1 MTVRVG
7 VVGVGNIGTAHAEN
21 LANAVSGSQVS
32 AVYDFDTARANRVAG
47 QLGAIAVE
55 SADEL
60 IAHPDVD
67 AVVIASP
74 DGMHAEQAL
83 ACLAAG
89 KPTLCEKPL
98 APDLADALKVM
109 DAEVALGHRLITMGF
124 MRRFDPGYVQL
135 KQQLDSGAVGPAL
148 LLHCIHRNQSASPE
162 QTSAM
167 SLTNSVVHEIDINRW
182 LLGEEY
188 ASAQIIT
195 GRPTANTG
203 PGVRDPLL
211 VFLQTVSGVVVEI
224 ESFVNAQYG
233 YEVRCE
239 VVATEGTLELGDGT
253 FITSARAGHLGKQIP
268 PQWLGRFG
276 EAYRLEMQAWVDS
289 IRSGTPGGPS
299 VWDGYAATAV
309 ANACIAALDTPDAV
323 PVALIEKPALY
334 A

>member
-1 MTVRVG
+1 MTIRIG
-7 VVGVGNIGTAHAEN
+7 VIGVGNIGTAHAHN
-21 LANAVSGSQVS
+21 LEFTVSGAQVS
-32 AVYDFDTARANRVAG
+32 VVYDYDTSRAARVAAEID
-47 QLGAIAVE
+47 AIAVD
-55 SADEL
+55 SVAEL

-67 AVVIASP
+67 AIVIASP

-98 APDLADALKVM
+98 APVLADALAVM
-109 DAEVALGHRLITMGF
+109 DAEVELGHRLITMGF

-135 KQQLDSGAVGPAL
+135 KAELDSGVVGLPL
-148 LLHCIHRNQSASPE
+148 VLHCIHRNESVSQE

-167 SLTNSVVHEIDINRW
+167 SLTNSAVHEIDINRW

-188 ASAQIIT
+188 VSAQIIT
-195 GRPTANTG
+195 GRPTPLGG
-203 PGVRDPLL
+203 PGLKDPLL
-211 VFLQTVSGVVVEI
+211 VFLRTASGVIVEI

-239 VVATEGTLELGDGT
+239 VVASEGTLELGDGS
-253 FITSARAGHLGKQIP
+253 FITSARAGHLGKAIP
-268 PQWLGRFG
+268 EQWLGRFG
-276 EAYRLEMQAWVDS
+276 EAYRMEMQAWVDS
-289 IRSGTPGGPS
+289 IRAGAPTGPS

-309 ANACIAALDTPDAV
+309 ANACVAALDTDAPV
-323 PVALIEKPALY
+323 PISLIPKPALY